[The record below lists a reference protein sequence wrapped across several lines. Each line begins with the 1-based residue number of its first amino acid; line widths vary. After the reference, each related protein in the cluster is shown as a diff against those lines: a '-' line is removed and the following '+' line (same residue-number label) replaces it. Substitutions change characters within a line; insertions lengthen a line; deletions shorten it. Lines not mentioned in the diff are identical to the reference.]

1 MGKRPPKASVEVGR
15 DGVVVEEAESGPLKR
30 LCDSQ
35 PSLVKEVQLVWNLEG
50 SLYKRYHCL
59 EMRVF
64 LQIVVPR
71 TVFDGLKAK
80 SASQVFF
87 LKILSPS
94 SPILGHN

>member
-15 DGVVVEEAESGPLKR
+15 DGVVVEEDERGQLKR

-35 PSLVKEVQLVWNLEG
+35 QSLVKEVHLVWNLEG

-71 TVFDGLKAK
+71 TVLMVLKQKEKYYFAD
-80 SASQVFF
+80 FF
-87 LKILSPS
+87 P
-94 SPILGHN
+94 